1 MGSFDNMFLRIGN
14 GILLQWLL
22 LQFFIISLVLCQDYL
37 NQPRD
42 EWPEQDQQP
51 QPKRKQRPIDP
62 YKLYGPHGYRTFS
75 HARCQEVPTVDVN
88 LEEISGDWVLNEYIT
103 SVDGKPFP
111 PHAPYLC
118 PESLMKFSTAKNGRF
133 NVSQVSFEWPLV
145 HKDVVEWEVN
155 PRKSGVFFHEENI
168 FALWTF
174 KVMEVVSEDHM
185 LLFFCIDYTVWPG
198 WNHRGVYILSRD
210 KVLSTKIKR
219 KLSPAAHR
227 RMRMDYHRSVNT
239 TVCEPEDYFE
249 KSRERWHPHRKM
261 LPQLGQQAPIH
272 PYMSR
277 KHRRNLE
284 ILD

>member
-14 GILLQWLL
+14 GILLRWLL

-42 EWPEQDQQP
+42 EWPKQDQQQP

-118 PESLMKFSTAKNGRF
+118 PESLMKFSAAKNGRF

-155 PRKSGVFFHEENI
+155 PRKSGHHLQVRSRPLPDCGGKEGVHGTTQEGPHFQGGDCLKSPSTRN
-168 FALWTF
+168 
-174 KVMEVVSEDHM
+174 VS
-185 LLFFCIDYTVWPG
+185 
-198 WNHRGVYILSRD
+198 
-210 KVLSTKIKR
+210 
-219 KLSPAAHR
+219 AAS
-227 RMRMDYHRSVNT
+227 SVTIT
-239 TVCEPEDYFE
+239 TVVQSYLIKKQTKE
-249 KSRERWHPHRKM
+249 KKKKKKKKS
-261 LPQLGQQAPIH
+261 
-272 PYMSR
+272 
-277 KHRRNLE
+277 
-284 ILD
+284 